1 MVNFN
6 LPQQDVSVIRDYL
19 NPKPTNYIK
28 FHEILRSLRSLRMTC
43 GAQGDSS
50 GFALRMTG
58 GAQGDSS
65 GFALRMTG
73 VYPLSLRDA
82 SSNRRGTSR
91 VRLYAV
97 WLRVRVRGKQF
108 VKSEESCLCS
118 ELQNQTAGGL
128 DRFTQNHRF

>member
-6 LPQQDVSVIRDYL
+6 LPQQKSFSNQRL
-19 NPKPTNYIK
+19 PKPTIYIK

-43 GAQGDSS
+43 
-50 GFALRMTG
+50 